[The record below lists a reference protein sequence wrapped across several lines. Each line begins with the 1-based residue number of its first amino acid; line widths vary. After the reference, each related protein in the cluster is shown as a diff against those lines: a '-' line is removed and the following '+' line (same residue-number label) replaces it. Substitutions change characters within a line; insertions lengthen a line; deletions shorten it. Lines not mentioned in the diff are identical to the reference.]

1 MFPELA
7 PDLMLE
13 NARRALQQ
21 GARAEARRWAMKV
34 VVRAPDLE
42 EAWLI
47 LGSVAPPR
55 AALAYLQQA
64 LKLNPHN
71 PLTQRML
78 AQAQARLQAE
88 AITPLAET
96 QPSRPRHT
104 FLELTKKEPTS
115 RRSGAGLAALPVL
128 LSSRWA
134 HFSWLSLLAF
144 LFIGVVALWLF
155 LPAGGLAARSLEDK
169 GPVPLVPLLQIDK
182 PTYTPTFTPTFTPT
196 ATFTPTPTF
205 TPTFTPTATFT
216 PTFTPTNTPLPTR
229 TPFRPATQPP
239 TAKPSSGGVRWI
251 DVDLSEQRLYAY
263 EGDKVVA
270 SFIVST
276 GVPAH
281 PTVIGKFRIYI
292 KLESTDM
299 RGPGYYLRNVPYTM
313 YFYKGYGIHGTYWHN
328 NFGTPMSH
336 GCVNMRTEDAR
347 WLFYWAPLGTLV
359 NIHP

>member
-1 MFPELA
+1 MTPELA
-7 PDLMLE
+7 IGLMLE
-13 NARRALQQ
+13 HARRALQR
-21 GARAEARRWAMKV
+21 GDRAEARRWALQV
-34 VVRAPDLE
+34 VVRAPDFE
-42 EAWLI
+42 EGWLI

-71 PLTQRML
+71 PLTRQRL
-78 AQAQARLQAE
+78 AQVQAQLQAE
-88 AITPLAET
+88 AAASLEDT
-96 QPSRPRHT
+96 RPGRL
-104 FLELTKKEPTS
+104 FRAMRSP
-115 RRSGAGLAALPVL
+115 RSGRSSQTPSWPTLLGFFQAGHRRFPWIYL
-128 LSSRWA
+128 L
-134 HFSWLSLLAF
+134 LF
-144 LFIGVVALWLF
+144 LFIGIVGFWLF
-155 LPAGGLAARSLEDK
+155 LPVAGLAARSPQDT
-169 GPVPLVPLLQIDK
+169 GPVPLVPLLQIEK

-196 ATFTPTPTF
+196 ATSTPTPTF
-205 TPTFTPTATFT
+205 TPTFTPTATST

-299 RGPGYYLRNVPYTM
+299 SGPGYYLRNVPYTM

-359 NIHP
+359 NVHP